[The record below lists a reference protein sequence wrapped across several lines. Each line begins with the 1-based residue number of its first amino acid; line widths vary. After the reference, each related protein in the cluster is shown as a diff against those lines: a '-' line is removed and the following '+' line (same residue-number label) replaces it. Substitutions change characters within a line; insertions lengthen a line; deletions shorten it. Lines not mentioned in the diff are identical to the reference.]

1 MKRASSFF
9 KCLKPVCF
17 FALFC
22 ACASLV
28 FAQNNQ
34 QKPLPSSTPA
44 PSNGV
49 INPPKQAASTPG
61 KNAVPPASTD
71 NAELNPPSVNRVWN
85 LENADIRVVIDQVA
99 KQTNKNFVID
109 PRVQGKISLIS
120 NTPLDPL
127 ELYAVFLK
135 VLQTHGY
142 VAVQSGKVIEIVPDN
157 AAKGLEIPTVTQTT
171 SKESPPQGF
180 VTQIIP
186 VKYSSV
192 TQLIPILR
200 PLLPIQS
207 SEISAY
213 TANNSLIISAE
224 ADKITQIEKI
234 VQELDQPTA
243 ANIQIVSLRYADAVE
258 LVSSLKSI
266 MGSNA
271 RTDAGIN
278 IAADKNSNSVLLS
291 GPETQRE
298 RLQQVILRMDRLSAN
313 SAAASVTTIVIPLR
327 YLQAKD
333 FAGVL
338 QKMVSGSNVV
348 ESSQPQPSDT
358 SNSQN
363 ASSDTKSSV
372 PGMPSYNT
380 LLAAANASNSSST
393 VSSSTGDGS
402 SKIQIQAEPE
412 TNAILL
418 SGPPGQ
424 VRALKSVIER
434 LDKKPQQ
441 VLVEAIIA
449 EVSETAIK
457 NLGVE
462 WGTLPPSDQLAQT
475 ASGVQPLN
483 ASNGSLTPAF
493 PQLVG
498 GSGVGILDMGRFKAV
513 IRALASDNKTN
524 ILSTPSVVVL
534 DNQEATVKVGKTITD
549 VTGSYVTPNSPN
561 QNSGPFQTFSPKEI
575 ALHLTVTPQISINE
589 NIRMKIDQGNDTQ
602 LATSTNGNPDT
613 SNSAIKTAVIMK
625 SGQVLVIG
633 GLLSNDYEDS
643 IQKVPFLGDIPIL
656 GKLFQNKSDNLAKR
670 NLLVFLRPVIMND
683 ISISNQQSSLKY
695 NLMRELELER
705 KRTEDIL
712 TPAKANII
720 LQKYPGPGLPKPFD

>member
-1 MKRASSFF
+1 MIRTSNLFKRLMKMF
-9 KCLKPVCF
+9 CMIIL
-17 FALFC
+17 LFG
-22 ACASLV
+22 AFVV
-28 FAQNNQ
+28 FAQTIRQSEPPAKDNSQVSQTKSNPSHQ
-34 QKPLPSSTPA
+34 NTVPLSP
-44 PSNGV
+44 
-49 INPPKQAASTPG
+49 AASPDTQ
-61 KNAVPPASTD
+61 NSNPA
-71 NAELNPPSVNRVWN
+71 NVNRVWN

-99 KQTNKNFVID
+99 RQTDKNFVID

-120 NTPLDPL
+120 NTPLDPI

-142 VAVQSGKVIEIVPDN
+142 VAIQSGKVIEIVPDN
-157 AAKGLEIPTVTQTT
+157 AAKGLEIPTVTLT
-171 SKESPPQGF
+171 SQSTGSRPQGF

-192 TQLIPILR
+192 SQLIPILR

-213 TANNSLIISAE
+213 APNNSLIISAE

-243 ANIQIVSLRYADAVE
+243 ANIQIVPLRYADAVE

-266 MGSNA
+266 MGSSA
-271 RTDAGIN
+271 KTDAGIN
-278 IAADKNSNSVLLS
+278 IAADKSSNSVLLS
-291 GPETQRE
+291 GPESQRE

-313 SAAASVTTIVIPLR
+313 SAAASVTTIVVPLK

-338 QKMVSGSNVV
+338 QKMVSGNNIVD
-348 ESSQPQPSDT
+348 SSSAQQD
-358 SNSQN
+358 
-363 ASSDTKSSV
+363 ASTAQTAEMKAAGI
-372 PGMPSYNT
+372 PGMPSYG
-380 LLAAANASNSSST
+380 AAVSAANNASSNSIASS
-393 VSSSTGDGS
+393 DS
-402 SKIQIQAEPE
+402 SKIQIQAEVQ

-424 VRALKSVIER
+424 VRALKAVIER

-462 WGTLPPSDQLAQT
+462 WGTLPPSGQLAQS
-475 ASGVQPLN
+475 ASGAQSLN
-483 ASNGSLTPAF
+483 ASNASLSPPF
-493 PQLVG
+493 SQIVG

-549 VTGSYVTPNSPN
+549 VTGSYITPNSPGAN
-561 QNSGPFQTFSPKEI
+561 GNTGSPFQTFSPKEI
-575 ALHLTVTPQISINE
+575 ALHLTVTPQISLNE

-643 IQKVPFLGDIPIL
+643 IQKIPLLGDIPVL
-656 GKLFQNKSDNLAKR
+656 GKLFQTKSDNLAKR

-683 ISISNQQSSLKY
+683 LGVSNEQSSLKY

-705 KRTEDIL
+705 KKSEDIL
-712 TPAKANII
+712 TPAKAN
-720 LQKYPGPGLPKPFD
+720 LVMPKYPGPCLPKPF